1 MFAAVKK
8 ADYQGKSLTYDP
20 QKSKRVSMPIYHD
33 VDGKLYMPLNER
45 FVTVEEV
52 VSVLAAHQ
60 NQFARLF

>member
-1 MFAAVKK
+1 MFAAVRK
-8 ADYQGKSLTYDP
+8 ADYQGNRLTYDL
-20 QKSKRVSMPIYHD
+20 QKSRKVSMPIYHD

-60 NQFARLF
+60 NQFAKAF